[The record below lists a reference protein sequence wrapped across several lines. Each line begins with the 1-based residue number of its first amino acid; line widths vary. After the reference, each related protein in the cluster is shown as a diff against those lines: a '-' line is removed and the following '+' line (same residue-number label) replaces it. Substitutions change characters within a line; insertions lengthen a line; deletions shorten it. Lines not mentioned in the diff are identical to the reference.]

1 MSTSASG
8 DRSLAILRVVVWFLM
23 GMLTLAALLLL
34 FVGIAS
40 LVGGEGVL
48 DGLHLGS
55 DPMAIWLFRALLA
68 AGLVAI
74 AMALR
79 FFRELLA
86 IIATVGEGDPFVPGN
101 ADRLERMG
109 WISLILVAIGLTMT
123 ALAVTLKGMAPNVEV
138 SVEIS
143 PGILVMT
150 LVLFVLAR
158 VFRHGTEL
166 RRDLEG
172 TV

>member
-1 MSTSASG
+1 MSFYTTD
-8 DRSLAILRVVVWFLM
+8 DRSLAILRVVVWFLL
-23 GMLTLAALLLL
+23 GMLALAAMLLLV
-34 FVGIAS
+34 VGLAS
-40 LVGGEGVL
+40 IFGGGGVA
-48 DGLHLGS
+48 DGLKLGN
-55 DPMAIWLFRALLA
+55 DPRAIWLFRGLLVI
-68 AGLVAI
+68 GLVAI
-74 AMALR
+74 ATAVR

-86 IIATVGEGDPFVPGN
+86 IIDTVGQGDPFVPDN

-109 WISLILVAIGLTMT
+109 WISLILVAIGLVMT
-123 ALAVTLKGMAPNVEV
+123 ALAVTLKGMAPEVEV

-143 PGILVMT
+143 PGILVLT

-158 VFRHGTEL
+158 VFRHGTEM